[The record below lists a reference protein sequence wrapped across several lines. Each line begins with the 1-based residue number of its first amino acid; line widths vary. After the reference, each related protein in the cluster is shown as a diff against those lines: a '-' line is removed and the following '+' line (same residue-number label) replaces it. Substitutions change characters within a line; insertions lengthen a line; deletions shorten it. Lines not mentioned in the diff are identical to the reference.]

1 MALFG
6 KKNANYISAKE
17 TKRISKENR
26 KITNEIEKKRNR
38 KNIPESEYITT
49 MKNPENVVEFD
60 NVHTYFFTD
69 IGRGLRGND
78 IKIEEQYQIVKEIES
93 RLSVCDNVE
102 HSITESLEKAI
113 GLRQSILKKAKCFTV

>member
-60 NVHTYFFTD
+60 NVHTNFFTD
-69 IGRGLRGND
+69 IFYTLYGVWQGLTL
-78 IKIEEQYQIVKEIES
+78 VFLTS
-93 RLSVCDNVE
+93 
-102 HSITESLEKAI
+102 
-113 GLRQSILKKAKCFTV
+113 F

>member
-38 KNIPESEYITT
+38 KNMKKTLITT
-49 MKNPENVVEFD
+49 TIHIRLFLN
-60 NVHTYFFTD
+60 T
-69 IGRGLRGND
+69 GRM
-78 IKIEEQYQIVKEIES
+78 
-93 RLSVCDNVE
+93 
-102 HSITESLEKAI
+102 EK
-113 GLRQSILKKAKCFTV
+113 R

>member
-17 TKRISKENR
+17 TKRIS
-26 KITNEIEKKRNR
+26 NEIEKKRNR
-38 KNIPESEYITT
+38 KNIPEAEYITT

-69 IGRGLRGND
+69 IG
-78 IKIEEQYQIVKEIES
+78 
-93 RLSVCDNVE
+93 
-102 HSITESLEKAI
+102 
-113 GLRQSILKKAKCFTV
+113 TV

>member
-26 KITNEIEKKRNR
+26 KITNEIEKKEKQKEYSGVRVYHYHE
-38 KNIPESEYITT
+38 ESG
-49 MKNPENVVEFD
+49 NVVVVY

-69 IGRGLRGND
+69 IGTVKAVDGVSFEILRENSWCCWR
-78 IKIEEQYQIVKEIES
+78 I
-93 RLSVCDNVE
+93 RLWKDNMWKNSSWSV
-102 HSITESLEKAI
+102 
-113 GLRQSILKKAKCFTV
+113 

>member
-38 KNIPESEYITT
+38 KNIPESS
-49 MKNPENVVEFD
+49 F
-60 NVHTYFFTD
+60 
-69 IGRGLRGND
+69 
-78 IKIEEQYQIVKEIES
+78 
-93 RLSVCDNVE
+93 
-102 HSITESLEKAI
+102 
-113 GLRQSILKKAKCFTV
+113 RQSMTQWGKWDLSEGMC